1 MTAMKLTAWTAVV
14 ALAAGTTLT
23 ALALTPSTT
32 GGDLIPRSLIFG
44 NPERSGAQVS
54 PDGSYLS
61 FLAPRDGV
69 MNVWVVERGKSL
81 SEARPL
87 TNERVRPIRS
97 YYWAG
102 NGEDILYTQDK
113 GGDENFLLYAVNA
126 KTGKERTLTDFKGVR
141 VMVMGA
147 SWKRPD
153 ELLVGI
159 NNRDAAFHDPWL
171 LNIRTG
177 SLTKLFDNTERFA
190 GFIADEDLTI
200 RYALRAMP
208 DGGQEVLKYDN
219 GKTSPFETI
228 GFEDSQSTGP
238 AGLTADG
245 RTMYWT
251 ESRGRDTAA
260 LLAIDLATGQRKVVG
275 EDRRADVG
283 SSITDPETGRV
294 LAYGVD
300 YLKSEWRTVD
310 PSVRADIDFLNR
322 SLKGQWSVQSQTR
335 DNNVWIVGNDP
346 VTAPSSAMVY
356 DRKAK
361 TLTELYVGRPALAG
375 APLPDVCPVEIK
387 SRDGLTLVSYLTLP
401 KGSDTNG
408 DCRPEQPV
416 PLVLNVHGGPWAR
429 DGYGYDAES
438 VWLSNRGYASL
449 QVNFRGS
456 TGFGKNFVNAADKQW
471 GRKMHDDL
479 IDGVDW
485 AIKQGIAKADKVAI
499 YGGSYGGY
507 ATLWGATNTPDRF
520 ACGVAI
526 VAPSNLNTLLESVP
540 AYWESYKAQLYRRVG
555 DPRTPEGRALLNER
569 SPLTYVQ
576 NISKPL
582 LIGQGANDPRVKQA
596 EADQIVS
603 AMQAKK
609 IPVTYVL
616 YPDEGHGFARPMN
629 RTSFYAV
636 SEAFLSQCLGGRFE
650 AVGNDFRGSTIKVPH
665 GAEFVPGL
673 KEALAT
679 TGK

>member
-1 MTAMKLTAWTAVV
+1 
-14 ALAAGTTLT
+14 
-23 ALALTPSTT
+23 
-32 GGDLIPRSLIFG
+32 
-44 NPERSGAQVS
+44 
-54 PDGSYLS
+54 
-61 FLAPRDGV
+61 
-69 MNVWVVERGKSL
+69 
-81 SEARPL
+81 
-87 TNERVRPIRS
+87 
-97 YYWAG
+97 
-102 NGEDILYTQDK
+102 
-113 GGDENFLLYAVNA
+113 
-126 KTGKERTLTDFKGVR
+126 
-141 VMVMGA
+141 
-147 SWKRPD
+147 
-153 ELLVGI
+153 
-159 NNRDAAFHDPWL
+159 
-171 LNIRTG
+171 
-177 SLTKLFDNTERFA
+177 
-190 GFIADEDLTI
+190 
-200 RYALRAMP
+200 
-208 DGGQEVLKYDN
+208 
-219 GKTSPFETI
+219 
-228 GFEDSQSTGP
+228 
-238 AGLTADG
+238 
-245 RTMYWT
+245 
-251 ESRGRDTAA
+251 

-596 EADQIVS
+596 EADQIVG